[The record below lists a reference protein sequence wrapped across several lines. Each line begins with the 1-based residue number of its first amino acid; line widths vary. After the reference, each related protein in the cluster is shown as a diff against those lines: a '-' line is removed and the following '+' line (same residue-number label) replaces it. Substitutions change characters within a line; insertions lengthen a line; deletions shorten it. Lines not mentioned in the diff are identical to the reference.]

1 MGKIASLF
9 GARRDVDARS
19 TGQKSHLSEKFQGFA
34 CAFGSDLPLWKFSL
48 NSLRTT
54 GEKKRESRFVQI
66 SILFFSPLSCEDCSM
81 KISREVNHF
90 QTHKRSP
97 EIFPTGAIFA
107 PSIVRRHPVGHQIMR
122 RFSPKFSNPIIF
134 IFRPKILLTK
144 CPYSHFSKSC
154 DYDYYSRPIKRP
166 IR

>member
-1 MGKIASLF
+1 MGKIVSLF
-9 GARRDVDARS
+9 DARRDVDARS
-19 TGQKSHLSEKFQGFA
+19 TGQKSHLYEKFQGFA
-34 CAFGSDLPLWKFSL
+34 CAFGSDLPLRKFSL
-48 NSLRTT
+48 NSLRTK
-54 GEKKRESRFVQI
+54 GDQIKNAEFVQI
-66 SILFFSPLSCEDCSM
+66 QRFLFDPLSCEDCSM
-81 KISREVNHF
+81 KISEEADHF

-97 EIFPTGAIFA
+97 EIFHTGAIFA
-107 PSIVRRHPVGHQIMR
+107 PSIVRRHLVGHQIMR
-122 RFSPKFSNPIIF
+122 RFSPKFSDPIIF